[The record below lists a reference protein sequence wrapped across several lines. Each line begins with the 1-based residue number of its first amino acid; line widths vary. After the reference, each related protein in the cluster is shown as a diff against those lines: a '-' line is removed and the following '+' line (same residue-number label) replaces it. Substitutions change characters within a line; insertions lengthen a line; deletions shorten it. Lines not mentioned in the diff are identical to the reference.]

1 MAVTYQSSQTT
12 SYASGTTV
20 VVTKPTG
27 LAVGDLMVA
36 CIQALGITAHTDITC
51 SGWTTETGNTS
62 LDAAILKKVADSSDV
77 AASNFTFDL
86 AGTYISGGAIT
97 RITTAS
103 STWTTG
109 TIFNAGAT
117 STPTFTTGITPAT
130 TDSLML
136 MFVVGVGNG
145 GVETSSAYAITT
157 NNPSW
162 TEAYDIGINSTSD
175 GTIAL
180 AYANRPENS
189 ATGNFSATCSG
200 STNTKF
206 GLLIS
211 IPELLN
217 VTVSP
222 SVIDLTLS
230 VQAPAVTGGA
240 TVSPSVIDLT
250 ASVQA
255 PTVTTPSS
263 VWNNE
268 DKSSNSTFTNTP
280 KS

>member
-1 MAVTYQSSQTT
+1 MAITYQSSQTT
-12 SYASGTTV
+12 SYASGSTV

-51 SGWTTETGNTS
+51 SGWTTETGNNNI
-62 LDAAILKKVADSSDV
+62 DAAILKKIADSADV
-77 AASNFTFDL
+77 AASNFTFYL
-86 AGTYISGGAIT
+86 GATYQSGGAIT
-97 RITTAS
+97 RITTGS

-109 TIFNAGAT
+109 TIFNAGTTA
-117 STPTFTTGITPAT
+117 TPTFTTGITPAT

-136 MFVVGVGNG
+136 MFVFGIGTG

-157 NNPSW
+157 NNPTW
-162 TEAYDIGINSTSD
+162 TEAYDIGVNSTTD

-200 STNTKF
+200 GSNTKF

-211 IPELLN
+211 IPEMLN

-240 TVSPSVIDLT
+240 TVSPDAIIMT

-255 PTVTTPSS
+255 PTVNITANPITNTDKNTSTWVNP
-263 VWNNE
+263 
-268 DKSSNSTFTNTP
+268 DKS
-280 KS
+280 

>member
-1 MAVTYQSSQTT
+1 MAITYQSSQTT

-20 VVTKPTG
+20 VITKPTG

-51 SGWTTETGNTS
+51 SGWTTETGSTNT
-62 LDAAILKKVADSSDV
+62 DVAVLKKTADSSDV

-86 AGTYISGGAIT
+86 GGTYISGGAIT
-97 RITTAS
+97 RITNGS

-109 TIFNAGAT
+109 TIFNAGTT
-117 STPTFTTGITPAT
+117 SSPVFTTGITPST

-136 MFVVGVGNG
+136 MFVIGVGSG
-145 GVETSSAYAITT
+145 GFETSSAYAITT

-162 TEAYDIGINSTSD
+162 TEAYDIGVDSTSD
-175 GTIAL
+175 GSIAL
-180 AYANRPENS
+180 AYANRPESS

-200 STNTKF
+200 SSNAKF

-211 IPELLN
+211 VPELVS

-222 SVIDLTLS
+222 VVIDITAS
-230 VQAPAVTGGA
+230 IQTPSIAAGA
-240 TVSPSVIDLT
+240 TVTVSSALSATTSV
-250 ASVQA
+250 VA
-255 PTVTTPSS
+255 PTVSFPQDDWTNQSKNSS
-263 VWNNE
+263 TWTNQ
-268 DKSSNSTFTNTP
+268 DKS
-280 KS
+280 